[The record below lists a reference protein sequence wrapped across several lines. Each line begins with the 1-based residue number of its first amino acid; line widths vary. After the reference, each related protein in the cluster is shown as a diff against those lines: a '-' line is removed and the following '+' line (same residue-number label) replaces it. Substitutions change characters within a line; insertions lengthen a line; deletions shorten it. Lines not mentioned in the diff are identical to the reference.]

1 MNIEQERLIIKAKE
15 NIKDLRCHLDNVMY
29 YSYCRLTEKD
39 FKKVRKAYTLI
50 CKANDELWKL

>member
-15 NIKDLRCHLDNVMY
+15 NIKDLRCLLDNVMY
-29 YSYCRLTEKD
+29 NPASRLADKD